1 MIKNDYVV
9 RAQKFVRSFAPYIDK
24 NQVTIRSMISAV
36 GAFNK
41 DYNRKVILDH
51 GVSRIVLL
59 TSDYCIKIDRT
70 DSRSDLWGNCEK
82 EYKAYMRMKRL
93 KCREVFCPV
102 EKYTYNNVNYY
113 IMPMCSKTDEYD
125 VELCDVTDGLTA
137 RQTRFIEKHFRDL
150 HSGNIGVLH
159 GKPIIIDYA
168 CNNF

>member
-24 NQVTIRSMISAV
+24 KVTIRSMISAV
-36 GAFNK
+36 NAFNA
-41 DYNRKVILDH
+41 DYNRKVRLNY
-51 GVSRIVLL
+51 GASRFVFL

-82 EYKAYMRMKRL
+82 EYKAYIRMKRL

-113 IMPMCSKTDEYD
+113 IMPMCSEVDDYNVDLYD
-125 VELCDVTDGLTA
+125 VTNRLTGK
-137 RQTRFIEKHFRDL
+137 QIRFIEDHFRDL
-150 HSGNIGVLH
+150 HSGNIGILH
-159 GKPIIIDYA
+159 GKPVIIDYA
-168 CNNF
+168 CNKF

>member
-1 MIKNDYVV
+1 MIKSDYVV

-24 NQVTIRSMISAV
+24 KVTIRSMISAV
-36 GAFNK
+36 DTFNAN
-41 DYNRKVILDH
+41 YNRKVRLDY
-51 GVSRIVLL
+51 GASRFVFL

-82 EYKAYMRMKRL
+82 EYKAYIRMKRL
-93 KCREVFCPV
+93 KCREVFCPI
-102 EKYTYNNVNYY
+102 EKYTYNNMNYY
-113 IMPMCSKTDEYD
+113 IMPMCSKADDYN

-150 HSGNIGVLH
+150 HCGNIGILH

-168 CNNF
+168 CNDF